1 MPSCSVTTLARYT
14 PAGASTLS
22 SAVAALAQVFAH
34 VQVIPCADE
43 GFSGEDNYLA
53 VASNG
58 PLDLAGA
65 VPFGPEFHGP
75 VLRD

>member
-1 MPSCSVTTLARYT
+1 M
-14 PAGASTLS
+14 
-22 SAVAALAQVFAH
+22 QVL
-34 VQVIPCADE
+34 PCADE